1 MADRKTQSHEEY
13 LEIVEQYRDY
23 EAGTYKSMTVKEKM
37 EFLDGIHTDRIP
49 LFDEDGD
56 DMDTSDDYYAIRE
69 EFLNH
74 PEQFS
79 LDDILIFLEMLDDSC
94 YQPSFMDTVTEIIH
108 NIVRHYRSEG
118 AVFLLS
124 HLHEVKES
132 GYEFGLFA
140 TVRRLMRDDVTYQFM
155 KDAIGLVTRDTVEL
169 VHRVVSDE
177 SGGETERKRKQEL
190 EEMIS
195 SLSV

>member
-79 LDDILIFLEMLDDSC
+79 LDDILIFL
-94 YQPSFMDTVTEIIH
+94 
-108 NIVRHYRSEG
+108 
-118 AVFLLS
+118 
-124 HLHEVKES
+124 
-132 GYEFGLFA
+132 
-140 TVRRLMRDDVTYQFM
+140 
-155 KDAIGLVTRDTVEL
+155 
-169 VHRVVSDE
+169 
-177 SGGETERKRKQEL
+177 
-190 EEMIS
+190 
-195 SLSV
+195 